1 VIKLSISDAMHTL
14 PCKNGQAIEN
24 EKNIWNA
31 KFLSTNVYPI
41 DSYIDRLV
49 ELNNV
54 FTGDLF
60 SWLGCYGDTW
70 DRAMVYVEYGTTI
83 TECYDLCME
92 NGYSLFGV
100 QNTAE
105 CFCSNSK
112 DEAMRYGESDNC
124 NGRGRGGVWGIDI
137 YQMNGDIECAN
148 GYYSQSGDIFG
159 AGAVATGVQVPHCNE
174 CAKLCSDHAN
184 CLSYE
189 CSMTELNCNL
199 NNVANPNAVAWKDY
213 VFCTKNGDI
222 RIGNVNLHF
231 GVVYAIKSVSSG
243 RYLDG
248 RSHKDDNPTLANR
261 SPAGDWWLH
270 WTIVPTNAENQFALK
285 SVSSGRYLNGRN
297 QETNPLITNRDPSN
311 DYFLQW
317 TFEKTNG
324 GANNVAIKS
333 VSSQKYLD
341 GRNGE
346 IDPLLTNRNPMDDK
360 FLQWQ
365 FIAQ

>member
-1 VIKLSISDAMHTL
+1 
-14 PCKNGQAIEN
+14 
-24 EKNIWNA
+24 
-31 KFLSTNVYPI
+31 
-41 DSYIDRLV
+41 
-49 ELNNV
+49 
-54 FTGDLF
+54 
-60 SWLGCYGDTW
+60 
-70 DRAMVYVEYGTTI
+70 MV
-83 TECYDLCME
+83 
-92 NGYSLFGV
+92 
-100 QNTAE
+100 
-105 CFCSNSK
+105 
-112 DEAMRYGESDNC
+112 
-124 NGRGRGGVWGIDI
+124 W
-137 YQMNGDIECAN
+137 
-148 GYYSQSGDIFG
+148 
-159 AGAVATGVQVPHCNE
+159 AVATGVQVPHCNE
-174 CAKLCSDHAN
+174 CAKLCSDHDN

-199 NNVANPNAVAWKDY
+199 NNVANPNAGAWKDY
-213 VFCTKNGDI
+213 AFCTKNGDI
-222 RIGNVNLHF
+222 RIGNVELHF

-285 SVSSGRYLNGRN
+285 SVSSGRYLDGRTK
-297 QETNPLITNRDPSN
+297 ETNPLITNRDPSN
-311 DYFLQW
+311 DYLLQW

-346 IDPLLTNRNPMDDK
+346 IDPLLTDRDPMDDK